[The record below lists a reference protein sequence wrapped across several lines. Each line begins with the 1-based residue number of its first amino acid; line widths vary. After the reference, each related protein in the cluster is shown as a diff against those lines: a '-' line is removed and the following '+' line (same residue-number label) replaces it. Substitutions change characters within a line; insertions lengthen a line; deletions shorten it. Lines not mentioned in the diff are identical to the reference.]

1 MFWITDWSKL
11 LSEMKGCLRA
21 TSLEERKTSCNS
33 TNDEDGDQNQL
44 AAETKSDKLSSSL
57 LPKFRSR
64 NYLVS

>member
-1 MFWITDWSKL
+1 
-11 LSEMKGCLRA
+11 MKGCLRA
-21 TSLEERKTSCNS
+21 TSLEERKISCNS